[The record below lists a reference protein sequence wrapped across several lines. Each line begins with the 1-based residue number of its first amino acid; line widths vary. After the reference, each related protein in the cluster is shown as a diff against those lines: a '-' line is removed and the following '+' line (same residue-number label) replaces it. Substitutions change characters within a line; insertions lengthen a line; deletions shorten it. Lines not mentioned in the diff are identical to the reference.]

1 MSLFSHLQSRL
12 AGPIASDEA
21 WEVREA
27 CEVALL
33 FAAGLAK
40 TWKGSASSTRTRSM
54 PWMPSVASKLFDALV
69 GARHLLNLPD
79 NLPKISR
86 AAEDSSI
93 RGAQKAFVSD
103 AESRCIA

>member
-1 MSLFSHLQSRL
+1 
-12 AGPIASDEA
+12 
-21 WEVREA
+21 
-27 CEVALL
+27 
-33 FAAGLAK
+33 
-40 TWKGSASSTRTRSM
+40 M